1 MEFLFAI
8 IFGFFLAMAF
18 IGIWLAITLAKIQRE
33 GAQAADQIRDFAN
46 EVISKLVFLKIE
58 EHPEGLFAYDAVSGD
73 YVCQGKD
80 MDALNEAFGKRFP
93 HKKGVLVKPE
103 EGEAH
108 DLHSVQNTK
117 Q

>member
-8 IFGFFLAMAF
+8 IFGFFLAMAVL
-18 IGIWLAITLAKIQRE
+18 GIWLVVVLSKIQRE
-33 GAQAADQIRDFAN
+33 GTQAAEQIRDFAN
-46 EVISKLVFLKIE
+46 EVISKLIFLKIE

-80 MDALNEAFGKRFP
+80 MDALNKAFGERYP
-93 HKKGVLVKPE
+93 NKKGVLVKPE

-108 DLHSVQNTK
+108 DLHSVQDTK